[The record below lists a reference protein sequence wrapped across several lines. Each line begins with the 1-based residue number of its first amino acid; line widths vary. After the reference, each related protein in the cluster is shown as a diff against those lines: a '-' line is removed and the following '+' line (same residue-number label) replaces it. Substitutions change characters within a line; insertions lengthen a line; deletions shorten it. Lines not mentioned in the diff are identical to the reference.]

1 MATHQESPST
11 RHNVLAFSPRGHD
24 QFAVLP
30 DLPSYRTELDINT
43 RPRSHT
49 SSSSHNS
56 ILDQSLSAPTSPL
69 SRPQGY
75 SSLGL
80 ITPLD
85 LPGPSTHVPTGSMSR
100 FMPISHAP
108 APQIP
113 RHSGQ
118 PIMSSFFPPAN
129 RVYPSGP
136 SGIRL
141 PQAPLSSTNLASLD
155 KSTRTRS
162 KSRSRVTAVMSDSGS
177 GSETE
182 KGGSDSDVTVIDHRR
197 AGKASYSQTDIAGLQ
212 NRMTGYFTATTQVN
226 NSTNPSSGI
235 AKFRDTDTIT
245 LPRHGRRLTPP
256 KPDSRPL
263 PQHSNSVPST
273 TFTTT
278 TSPGK
283 SPKSKSSTSLN
294 SMRKSPSQSPR
305 HPSLPLGRSPTTS
318 PRHSSHNLAPLT
330 PMTSSTSI
338 SLSPVNRYNGI
349 KGGGSDA
356 DAEYD
361 SLTDDSSVSFN
372 TKRHSA
378 YGIRH
383 RRNPSTGSAGHP
395 VGGNG
400 LGLSLGADS
409 SDSSKVD
416 DLIPEALERMY
427 RSSSL
432 LYLRILAIVPA
443 CWGTLV
449 LTHGVVSGGIWHDV
463 WPWGADFS
471 AEAMYSRSHGTHME
485 VGIWKSAIRG
495 DLLLAIA
502 WVSHLH
508 WHCNDTRLTSRRSS
522 LAISVSV
529 SRPAS
534 HTAGD
539 HITIS
544 YPS

>member
-1 MATHQESPST
+1 MATHKEPPST
-11 RHNVLAFSPRGHD
+11 RHNVLDFSPRDHDRERGHD

-100 FMPISHAP
+100 SMPISHAP

-118 PIMSSFFPPAN
+118 PTMSSFFPPAN

-136 SGIRL
+136 SGIRQ

-212 NRMTGYFTATTQVN
+212 NRMTGYFTATTQAT
-226 NSTNPSSGI
+226 STNASSGI

-263 PQHSNSVPST
+263 PHHANSVPST

-318 PRHSSHNLAPLT
+318 PRHSSRNLAPLT

-338 SLSPVNRYNGI
+338 SLSPVNRHNGI

-372 TKRHSA
+372 TKRHSG

-395 VGGNG
+395 AGGNG

-508 WHCNDTRLTSRRSS
+508 
-522 LAISVSV
+522 
-529 SRPAS
+529 
-534 HTAGD
+534 
-539 HITIS
+539 
-544 YPS
+544 

>member
-1 MATHQESPST
+1 MTMTIHKEPPST
-11 RHNVLAFSPRGHD
+11 RHDVLAFSPRDPSRDPSGNHGNGHD

-30 DLPSYRTELDINT
+30 DLPSYRTELDTIS
-43 RPRSHT
+43 RPSPN
-49 SSSSHNS
+49 SHNS
-56 ILDQSLSAPTSPL
+56 TLALEQSLSAPTSPL
-69 SRPQGY
+69 SRPQTGS

-85 LPGPSTHVPTGSMSR
+85 LPGPATHGSTGNMSR
-100 FMPISHAP
+100 SMPLGHAP

-113 RHSGQ
+113 MHSVQ
-118 PIMSSFFPPAN
+118 PIMSSFFPPTN

-136 SGIRL
+136 SGPTRQ

-162 KSRSRVTAVMSDSGS
+162 KSRSRVNAVMSDSGS

-182 KGGSDSDVTVIDHRR
+182 NGGSDSDVTVIDHRR
-197 AGKASYSQTDIAGLQ
+197 IGKASYSQTDLAGLK

-226 NSTNPSSGI
+226 NTTSIGTGTGNGI
-235 AKFRDTDTIT
+235 AKFQDTETIT

-256 KPDSRPL
+256 KPESRPL
-263 PQHSNSVPST
+263 PIHSNSVPST
-273 TFTTT
+273 TST

-283 SPKSKSSTSLN
+283 SPKSKSSISL
-294 SMRKSPSQSPR
+294 SGMRKSPSQSPR
-305 HPSLPLGRSPTTS
+305 HPSLPLGRFPTTS

-330 PMTSSTSI
+330 PLTSSTSI
-338 SLSPVNRYNGI
+338 SLSPASRYNGG
-349 KGGGSDA
+349 KGGSDA

-361 SLTDDSSVSFN
+361 SLTDDTSVSFN
-372 TKRHSA
+372 TKRHPG

-383 RRNPSTGSAGHP
+383 RRNPSTGSAGAP
-395 VGGNG
+395 AGG

-449 LTHGVVSGGIWHDV
+449 LIHGVVTGGIWHDV

-485 VGIWKSAIRG
+485 VGVWKSSIRG

-502 WVSHLH
+502 WVCPLLCQ
-508 WHCNDTRLTSRRSS
+508 CNPELTNRRS
-522 LAISVSV
+522 
-529 SRPAS
+529 
-534 HTAGD
+534 
-539 HITIS
+539 
-544 YPS
+544 